1 MNISTFSVKRP
12 VFTFVTMLLVII
24 LGGVSLTNIPLKLIP
39 DINPPVGVVVTNYPG
54 ASPEEVSEKVTKPLE
69 ESLSTLPGIQDI
81 RSTSQEG
88 SNFILMEFSWT
99 TSIDDVQDEI
109 TQRINQTPI
118 PDGSNSPRF
127 LKFDPSQFP
136 VIQLSLSTSEEGKS
150 INQIAETLELELT
163 RVPGVASVNLSGTV
177 EEEIVIELDQDALEE
192 NGLGQQD
199 ITNVLQASNIS
210 QPGDTVLTEEKQLTT
225 RVVSLLTS
233 VEDVRN
239 LVVGQSPQTGEDV
252 FLNEVAQVEKKE
264 RDSSS
269 ITRANEQDSVL
280 ISVLQQSDAN
290 TANVSQEFQTKLDEL
305 LDKEEYQNVQADIL
319 FDQGDYI
326 TQSISNIATS
336 LVLGGIFAMLVL
348 FFFLRNVR
356 SPLIIGVA
364 IPYSVIVT
372 FVLMYFS
379 DFALNIMTL
388 GALALGIGMLVDN
401 AIVVIENIYRHL
413 QMGKDSKT
421 AAIDGAKE
429 VGTAIT
435 ASTLT
440 TVAVFVPV
448 LFVSGLIGEL
458 FTEFALTISFSLLAS
473 LAVALTVIPMLAAKY
488 LKQLPGNQEARRRR
502 SKPLK
507 ALENSI
513 RWTLR
518 HRIIVTL
525 LTLSL
530 LGGSIFALS
539 KVGTEFLPAT
549 DEGFFTV
556 RIDMEAGTNL
566 QETDRVV
573 KSIENVLEDVE
584 EIDVYV
590 SLVGSTQENSARGSV
605 STNIAEISVKL
616 APLAER
622 DKSVFEVVD
631 ELQNK
636 INSEAQKV
644 NDSAEVSI
652 NLQTAAGS
660 SPQTLTFDVRD
671 TSKERLN
678 SSIEKLEKELA
689 TVNGVTEFST
699 DRSNTIE
706 EISIQVDS
714 EKAREVGLLPAQLA
728 QVVNDATRGA
738 LTTQLQETN
747 GDVFN
752 VYVQYDRDVTSTI
765 DGLENLLIKTPANT
779 FVELGELATIEVAE
793 GPVELRRIN
802 REEAVQFELRY
813 SPSLSLGEISSRVDA
828 AIEKA
833 ALPNETRIAFGGD
846 RELLENSID
855 DMILAVVLAIILVYI
870 VMAAQFESFKY
881 PFVIMFTV
889 PLMIIGVSLGLF
901 ITSTPISITAIIG
914 VIVLA
919 GIVVNNAIVIVDYI
933 NQLKERGESSL
944 EAIVTAVKDRARPI
958 LMTALTT
965 ILGLVPLALGIGEG
979 TELNQPMAITVIGGL
994 ISSTLLTLYIIPMV
1008 YSWFD
1013 PETRRL
1019 KR

>member
-39 DINPPVGVVVTNYPG
+39 DINPPVGVIVTNYPG

-69 ESLSTLPGIQDI
+69 ESLSTLPGIQNI

-118 PDGSNSPRF
+118 PDGSNLPRF

-136 VIQLSLSTSEEGKS
+136 VIQLSLSTSSEDKS

-177 EEEIVIELDQDALEE
+177 EEEIVIELDQEALED

-210 QPGDTVLTEEKQLTT
+210 QPGDTVLTEDKQLTT

-233 VEDVRN
+233 VEDVRK

-252 FLNEVAQVEKKE
+252 LIDDVAQVNKKE
-264 RDSSS
+264 RDISS
-269 ITRANEQDSVL
+269 ITRANEKDSVL

-290 TANVSQEFQTKLDEL
+290 TANVSREFQTKLNEL
-305 LDKEEYQNVQADIL
+305 LDREEYQDVQADIL

-429 VGTAIT
+429 IGTAIT

-473 LAVALTVIPMLAAKY
+473 LVVALTVIPMLAAKF
-488 LKQLPGNQEARRRR
+488 LKKVPGNQEARRRR
-502 SKPLK
+502 SKALRF
-507 ALENSI
+507 LENSI
-513 RWTLR
+513 RWTLH
-518 HRIIVTL
+518 HRMMVTI
-525 LTLSL
+525 LTLAL

-556 RIDMEAGTNL
+556 RVDLEAGTNL

-573 KSIENVLEDVE
+573 KSIEKVLENQE

-590 SLVGSTQENSARGSV
+590 SLIGSTQENSARGSV

-622 DKSVFEVVD
+622 EKSVFEVVD
-631 ELQNK
+631 ELQSK
-636 INSEAQKV
+636 IKREAKKE
-644 NDSAEVSI
+644 NESAEVSV

-671 TSKERLN
+671 TSKERLD

-689 TVNGVTEFST
+689 DVDGVTEFST
-699 DRSNTIE
+699 DRSNTID
-706 EISIQVDS
+706 EISIEINT

-738 LTTQLQETN
+738 LTTQIQETN
-747 GDVFN
+747 GEVYN
-752 VYVQYDRDVTSTI
+752 VYVQYDRDVTSTME
-765 DGLENLLIKTPANT
+765 GLENLSIKTPTNS
-779 FVELGELATIEVAE
+779 FIKLNELATIEVAE

-813 SPSLSLGEISSRVDA
+813 SPSLSLSEISSRVDA

-833 ALPNETRIAFGGD
+833 ALPSESTIAFGGD
-846 RELLENSID
+846 RELLENSIN

-889 PLMIIGVSLGLF
+889 PLMIIGVSLGLYV
-901 ITSTPISITAIIG
+901 TSTPISITAIIG

-933 NQLKERGESSL
+933 NQLKDRGESSL
-944 EAIVTAVKDRARPI
+944 DAIVTAVKDRARPI
-958 LMTALTT
+958 FMTALTT
-965 ILGLVPLALGIGEG
+965 ILGLLPLSLGIGEG

-1013 PETRRL
+1013 PQTRRM
-1019 KR
+1019 KN